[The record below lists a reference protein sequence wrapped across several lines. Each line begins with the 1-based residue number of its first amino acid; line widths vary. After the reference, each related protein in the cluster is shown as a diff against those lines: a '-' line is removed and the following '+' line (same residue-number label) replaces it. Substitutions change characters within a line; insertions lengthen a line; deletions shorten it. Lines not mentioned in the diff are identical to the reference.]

1 MNAVIESALKL
12 SREDKIEL
20 YYQLQESIGI
30 SNQQLSE
37 PQMEA
42 LEAREAAIANAEMT
56 MLSRNEFSDF
66 LKERRNAL
74 HAK

>member
-12 SREDKIEL
+12 STEDKIEL
-20 YYQLQESIGI
+20 YYQLQESLGI
-30 SNQQLSE
+30 NNPQLSE

-42 LEAREAAIANAEMT
+42 LEAREAAIASGEMA

-66 LKERRNAL
+66 LKERHNAM
-74 HAK
+74 K

>member
-12 SREDKIEL
+12 STEDKIEL
-20 YYQLQESIGI
+20 YYQLQESLGI

-42 LEAREAAIANAEMT
+42 LEARETAIASGEMA

-74 HAK
+74 HTK